1 MDSESGLTSYA
12 AVNGAPG
19 AVVSFTCARAYRVG
33 ARPREEITMFGSRKR
48 KDAEAIEA
56 LRAELS
62 AAELRSR
69 AMLADA
75 IAKMELR
82 SSRDAEER
90 QRMQTVTTSAVET
103 LQTSLTDNTTEIAR
117 ALGQVANMC
126 ALVAEA
132 MDADRRERRAFTEA
146 IARAGRPPVAKVAGP
161 SEIIGGT
168 FFATSEVPVE
178 TDISIVDTDGDA
190 AGSDDATDSAPGDD
204 RTLDERRSPP
214 RGRRPARVNVGT
226 TA

>member
-1 MDSESGLTSYA
+1 
-12 AVNGAPG
+12 
-19 AVVSFTCARAYRVG
+19 
-33 ARPREEITMFGSRKR
+33 MFGSRKR
-48 KDAEAIEA
+48 KDAAAIEA
-56 LRAELS
+56 MRAELS

-75 IAKMELR
+75 IAKMEIR

-90 QRMQTVTTSAVET
+90 RRIQSVTETAVKT
-103 LQTSLTDNTTEIAR
+103 LQSSLTDNTTEIAR

-132 MDADRRERRAFTEA
+132 MDADRLERRAFTEA
-146 IARAGRPPVAKVAGP
+146 IARAGRPPVQKVAGP

-178 TDISIVDTDGDA
+178 TDISIVDTNGDA
-190 AGSDDATDSAPGDD
+190 ADAGGSEDPAPDESHIDATSPAAPNPGTAIELSTNGAVHQEVGD
-204 RTLDERRSPP
+204 P
-214 RGRRPARVNVGT
+214 RA
-226 TA
+226 

>member
-1 MDSESGLTSYA
+1 
-12 AVNGAPG
+12 
-19 AVVSFTCARAYRVG
+19 
-33 ARPREEITMFGSRKR
+33 MFGSRKR
-48 KDAEAIEA
+48 KDEAAIEA

-168 FFATSEVPVE
+168 FFATSEVPLE
-178 TDISIVDTDGDA
+178 TDISIVETDGDA
-190 AGSDDATDSAPGDD
+190 AGSDDAVDSGDSAPGQLH
-204 RTLDERRSPP
+204 LDTISSATPHP
-214 RGRRPARVNVGT
+214 GT
-226 TA
+226 TIELSTNGVLHQEVGDPRA

>member
-1 MDSESGLTSYA
+1 M
-12 AVNGAPG
+12 
-19 AVVSFTCARAYRVG
+19 
-33 ARPREEITMFGSRKR
+33 TMFGNRKR

-69 AMLADA
+69 AMLADT

-90 QRMQTVTTSAVET
+90 RRMQTVTQSAVET
-103 LQTSLTDNTTEIAR
+103 LQASLTDNTTEVAR

-126 ALVAEA
+126 ALVAQA
-132 MDADRRERRAFTEA
+132 MDADRLERRAFTEA
-146 IARAGRPPVAKVAGP
+146 IARAGRPPVGKVAGP

-178 TDISIVDTDGDA
+178 TDISIVDTNGD
-190 AGSDDATDSAPGDD
+190 SDDSTDSAP
-204 RTLDERRSPP
+204 DESAPDESHEATSHAIP
-214 RGRRPARVNVGT
+214 LPGT
-226 TA
+226 TIEPSTNGALHQEVGDPRA

>member
-1 MDSESGLTSYA
+1 
-12 AVNGAPG
+12 
-19 AVVSFTCARAYRVG
+19 
-33 ARPREEITMFGSRKR
+33 MFGNRKR

-75 IAKMELR
+75 IAKMEMR

-90 QRMQTVTTSAVET
+90 QRIQTVTTSAVET

-178 TDISIVDTDGDA
+178 DRYLDRRHRRRCCRLRRRRRLR
-190 AGSDDATDSAPGDD
+190 AGPTSPRHDLECDPAPGDD

-214 RGRRPARVNVGT
+214 RGRRPTRVNVGT

>member
-1 MDSESGLTSYA
+1 
-12 AVNGAPG
+12 
-19 AVVSFTCARAYRVG
+19 
-33 ARPREEITMFGSRKR
+33 MFGSRKR
-48 KDAEAIEA
+48 KDAAAIEA

-75 IAKMELR
+75 IAKMEMR

-90 QRMQTVTTSAVET
+90 QRIQTVTTSAVAT

-178 TDISIVDTDGDA
+178 ADISIVDTNGDA
-190 AGSDDATDSAPGDD
+190 ADSGDAANSGDATPDELHIDATSSAVSRPGSTIELSTNGVLHEEVGD
-204 RTLDERRSPP
+204 P
-214 RGRRPARVNVGT
+214 RA
-226 TA
+226 